1 MARRKRRR
9 PTKRFF
15 ITIAVLACIVMLVVF
30 LLLQGPSEALITEGN
45 LFVDK
50 SVETLIV
57 RDEKVYNSDN
67 YSTATFFASEGQN
80 VTKGATIAQVYK
92 WGYNEKLMTDYLT
105 TQQEI
110 QDYQENTVWREVVN
124 KDLNTNNGKI
134 NNTIQEIVD
143 VVQGN
148 STSDLV
154 VLERKLRENM
164 EKKQQFLK
172 TNVQADDKLTGL
184 YTKEQE
190 QLNKLANWR
199 QDVQAEDAG
208 IVSFYM
214 DGWETQ
220 LTPYNLDSL
229 TKADIEAAKKGV
241 VTSKT
246 SDESTTRPLYRLV
259 NNYKWYCLILLDK
272 KHEIP
277 ELREGGSANMTFEG
291 YFERP
296 YSAKVTSVRTLDSG
310 DKLYILEMT
319 EDIGPLLS
327 VRTADAQMHLDFTG
341 MMVPEKAI
349 FTQDDQKLIKL
360 VQGDTANLIPVDVL
374 ISDGENCIIKSL
386 DADTTLSANQKVLL
400 R

>member
-1 MARRKRRR
+1 MARRNRRR

-15 ITIAVLACIVMLVVF
+15 ITIAVLASVVLLTLF
-30 LLLQGPSEALITEGN
+30 LIFQGPNEALITEGN

-50 SVETLIV
+50 NVQTLIV
-57 RDEKVYNSDN
+57 RDEKVYNSEN
-67 YSTATFFASEGQN
+67 YATASFFASEGQN
-80 VTKGATIAQVYK
+80 ITKGATIAQVYK
-92 WGYNEKLMTDYLT
+92 WGYNDKLMTDYVT

-124 KDLNTNNGKI
+124 KELNTNNGKI

-143 VVQGN
+143 VVQGKSGN
-148 STSDLV
+148 DLV

-172 TNVQADDKLTGL
+172 TNVQADDKLNGL
-184 YTKEQE
+184 YAKEQD

-220 LTPYNLDSL
+220 LTPYNLDTL
-229 TKADIEAAKKGV
+229 TRADILAAKKGV

-246 SDESTTRPLYRLV
+246 SDDSTTRPLYRLV

-272 KHEIP
+272 NEEIE
-277 ELREGGSANMTFEG
+277 ELREGGSALMKFEG

-296 YSAKVTSVRTLDSG
+296 YSAKATSVRTVEG
-310 DKLYILEMT
+310 GGKLYVLEMT

-327 VRTADAQMHLDFTG
+327 VRTADAAMHLDFTG

-349 FTQDDQKLIKL
+349 FTQGEQKLIKL
-360 VQGDTANLIPVDVL
+360 VQGDTANLIPVDIL
-374 ISDGENCIIKSL
+374 ITDGENCIIQSL
-386 DADTTLSANQKVLL
+386 DADTTLSPNQKVLL

>member
-1 MARRKRRR
+1 MARRNRRR

-15 ITIAVLACIVMLVVF
+15 ITIAVLASAVLLTLF
-30 LLLQGPSEALITEGN
+30 LIFQSPNEALITEGN

-50 SVETLIV
+50 NVQTLIV

-92 WGYNEKLMTDYLT
+92 WGYNEKLMTDYVT

-124 KDLNTNNGKI
+124 KELNTNNGKI

-143 VVQGN
+143 VVQGK
-148 STSDLV
+148 STNDLV

-164 EKKQQFLK
+164 EKKQNFLK
-172 TNVQADDKLTGL
+172 TNVQADDKLNSL
-184 YTKEQE
+184 YAKEQD

-220 LTPYNLDSL
+220 LTPYNLGTL
-229 TKADIEAAKKGV
+229 TRADILAAKKGV

-246 SDESTTRPLYRLV
+246 SDDSTTRPLYRLV

-272 KHEIP
+272 NEEIP

-296 YSAKVTSVRTLDSG
+296 YSAKATSVRTVEG
-310 DKLYILEMT
+310 GGKLYVLEMT
-319 EDIGPLLS
+319 EDIGPMLS
-327 VRTADAQMHLDFTG
+327 VRTADAKMHLDFTG

-349 FTQDDQKLIKL
+349 FTQGEQKLIKL
-360 VQGDTANLIPVDVL
+360 VQGDTANLIPVDIL
-374 ISDGENCIIKSL
+374 ISDGENCIIQSL
-386 DADTTLSANQKVLL
+386 DADTTLAANQKVLL